1 MLLGPDCG
9 WRGQFLPAPTTRPYS
24 VHSCQIEGGATSTVQ
39 HSREEGSVPALFR
52 VSIPSDD
59 AFVCSI
65 HIVVNSPRQ
74 CGSGTTSN
82 GATENAAGF
91 SESLRNCSFG
101 GCTWRRPLTRACKC
115 TCVHACTLRVIE
127 GKQPRLEHHVC
138 DLCSPSLLL
147 LPCFW

>member
-1 MLLGPDCG
+1 MAGGTSSSLLPQRDHAVYMHVRLREG
-9 WRGQFLPAPTTRPYS
+9 LPPQY
-24 VHSCQIEGGATSTVQ
+24 STVGRRAVFL
-39 HSREEGSVPALFR
+39 HSSAYIHTGRRCLCLFHT
-52 VSIPSDD
+52 
-59 AFVCSI
+59 C
-65 HIVVNSPRQ
+65 IVVNSPRQ

-101 GCTWRRPLTRACKC
+101 GCTWRRPLTRACKY
-115 TCVHACTLRVIE
+115 TCVHACTLRV
-127 GKQPRLEHHVC
+127 KQPRLEHHVC

>member
-1 MLLGPDCG
+1 M
-9 WRGQFLPAPTTRPYS
+9 FLHCAYTT
-24 VHSCQIEGGATSTVQ
+24 
-39 HSREEGSVPALFR
+39 
-52 VSIPSDD
+52 SDD
-59 AFVCSI
+59 AFVHSI
-65 HIVVNSPRQ
+65 VVNSPRQCRSGTATNGATENCLFHTCIVVNSPRQ

-91 SESLRNCSFG
+91 SESLRNCSLG
-101 GCTWRRPLTRACKC
+101 GCTWRRPLTRACKY

-147 LPCFW
+147 LACFW